1 MKEIIRCLKRFVARE
16 LFGILRGGPAVRTAP
31 A

>member
-16 LFGILRGGPAVRTAP
+16 VFGILRDGPPVRTAP